1 MESDLEKYL
10 AAAEERAR
18 GASSAGSGDNWM
30 TKSQA
35 DVPRLVAMLRKFC
48 IRHPRPKHE
57 FCTCGPC
64 VHYTQLDRFAREG
77 TEEKQKETKS
87 DNQAYLDLES

>member
-18 GASSAGSGDNWM
+18 GASYAGSGDNWM

-48 IRHPRPKHE
+48 IRHPRPKPHE

-64 VHYTQLDRFAREG
+64 VHYTQLDRLAREG
-77 TEEKQKETKS
+77 MEQTKGDQK
-87 DNQAYLDLES
+87 